1 MNARKFAEEWIAS
14 WNRRDIEA
22 VLAHYTDDV
31 IFVSPTAHRVIGRAR
46 VEGKA
51 DLRAYWTAALAKIG
65 SLKFTLDR
73 TLWDEAARTLMIVYV
88 SQRPDETKRAAE
100 LFRFDERGTVVEG
113 EAFYGA
119 LL

>member
-1 MNARKFAEEWIAS
+1 MNAQKFAEEWIAA
-14 WNRRDIEA
+14 WNRRDVEA

-31 IFVSPTAHRVIGRAR
+31 VFTSPTAQRVIGRGR

-65 SLKFTLDR
+65 ALQFTLDR
-73 TLWDEAARTLMIVYV
+73 ALWDGATHTLVIVYV
-88 SQRPDETKRAAE
+88 SKRPDETKRAAE
-100 LFRFDERGTVVEG
+100 LFRFDEGGNVVEG

-119 LL
+119 VL